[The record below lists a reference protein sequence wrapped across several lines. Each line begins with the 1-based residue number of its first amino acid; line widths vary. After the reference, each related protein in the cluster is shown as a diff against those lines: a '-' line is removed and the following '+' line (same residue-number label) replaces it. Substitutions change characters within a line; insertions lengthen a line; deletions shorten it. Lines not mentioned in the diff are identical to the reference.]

1 MRYCGVILVSI
12 INTLN
17 TVSSQHGAYQDTS
30 INSTVHIIGLGVA
43 QTAVLNTAAVQ
54 ALRTANTVIGAAR
67 QLATVGHIIKD
78 KKPRCIELPKLCELA
93 VLIESL
99 VGDVVVLAS
108 GDPLYYGIGRWF
120 TQRFAAAQLRFYPAV
135 SSVQVAC
142 HRLGLALQDVE
153 VLSLHGRPVEKLR
166 TKLKANKHLLI
177 LTDKNSN
184 PQRLAQECLA
194 ANYPDTQIS
203 VCENLGYSSA
213 GYSNADN
220 NGLDK
225 NHLKNTA
232 AGSKKTGSQNQ
243 APNNTQRKQERV
255 STWQAQ
261 ALANSAQVFSDLHV
275 THLHVRGHG
284 GVFPEFPGIAD
295 HHFQTGAAPG
305 KGMISKREVRLAI
318 LSMMGVCAQDVV
330 WDIGAGC
337 GGVAIELALWNEQAN
352 IYAIECHTQRLAFLR
367 QNQQHFGVVQ
377 NLHII
382 AGRAPAALADL
393 PAPNKVFIGGS
404 DGELEALLHTVWAAL
419 PDHGVLVASGVIERS
434 KHILQRFA
442 DDIFNAQI
450 NSAQVNNAE
459 VNNAESHNLVK
470 QSVASQVESIE
481 LGVKRGKRVDGRM
494 QYVAKLPIHI
504 FKFTKRTGE
513 R

>member
-1 MRYCGVILVSI
+1 MRYYAVIWVNI
-12 INTLN
+12 INISH
-17 TVSSQHGAYQDTS
+17 TVSSHYGADENTS
-30 INSTVHIIGLGVA
+30 INITIHIIGLGVA
-43 QTAVLNTAAVQ
+43 QTAVLNTTAIQ

-67 QLATVGHIIKD
+67 QLATVGHVIND
-78 KKPRCIELPKLCELA
+78 KKPRCIELPRLCELTA
-93 VLIESL
+93 LIESL
-99 VGDVVVLAS
+99 AGNVVVLAS

-120 TQRFAAAQLRFYPAV
+120 TQRFAAVQLRFYPAV
-135 SSVQVAC
+135 SSVQAAC

-177 LTDKNSN
+177 LTDKNSH

-203 VCENLGYSSA
+203 ICENLGYNDI
-213 GYSNADN
+213 GCNDIDN
-220 NGLDK
+220 NDLTNK
-225 NHLKNTA
+225 ETS
-232 AGSKKTGSQNQ
+232 SKKTSSQNQ
-243 APNNTQRKQERV
+243 APDNIQCKQERV
-255 STWQAQ
+255 STWPAQ
-261 ALANSAQVFSDLHV
+261 ALANSTQVFSDLHV

-284 GVFPEFPGIAD
+284 GVLPEFPGIPD

-377 NLHII
+377 NLHVI
-382 AGRAPAALADL
+382 AGRAPAVLVNL

-404 DGELEALLHTVWAAL
+404 DGELEALLHSAWAVL
-419 PDHGVLVASGVIERS
+419 PDHGVLVASGVIERT

-442 DDIFNAQI
+442 DDILNAQI
-450 NSAQVNNAE
+450 NSAP
-459 VNNAESHNLVK
+459 VK
-470 QSVASQVESIE
+470 SPKSSVASQVESIE
-481 LGVKRGKRVDGRM
+481 LGVKRGEKVDGRM
-494 QYVAKLPIHI
+494 QYVAKLPIEI
-504 FKFTKRTGE
+504 FKFTKKTGE